1 MFVPGQNQLLANLSL
16 LLFLRIF
23 RSFVL
28 WFQKELSRNVFHCSV
43 IKDHFSHCRLSQTAL
58 LLYHVVFCLS
68 RSFFNFFEVVFVSL
82 LQQLWY
88 LITFNRLLSRTFFI
102 LLFLSFEN
110 SLYILSFSFKNVK
123 YFFVINNHN
132 GEEGIWTLA
141 PLLTTYSLSRRA
153 PSASWVLLQI
163 VNKTYSKRM
172 YKPMTS
178 YLNRWYG
185 EGGIR
190 THGTFQ
196 YHWFS
201 RPAP

>member
-1 MFVPGQNQLLANLSL
+1 MDFPADITLRKTRMKFELTFKVV
-16 LLFLRIF
+16 LLF
-23 RSFVL
+23 SYQGFV
-28 WFQKELSRNVFHCSV
+28 C
-43 IKDHFSHCRLSQTAL
+43 
-58 LLYHVVFCLS
+58 
-68 RSFFNFFEVVFVSL
+68 SFFCDTTSL
-82 LQQLWY
+82 FY
-88 LITFNRLLSRTFFI
+88 LIQKFLSRTFFI

-153 PSASWVLLQI
+153 PSASWVLLQT

>member
-1 MFVPGQNQLLANLSL
+1 MDFPADITLRKTRMKFELTFKVV
-16 LLFLRIF
+16 LLF
-23 RSFVL
+23 SYQGFV
-28 WFQKELSRNVFHCSV
+28 C
-43 IKDHFSHCRLSQTAL
+43 
-58 LLYHVVFCLS
+58 
-68 RSFFNFFEVVFVSL
+68 SFFCDTTSL
-82 LQQLWY
+82 FY
-88 LITFNRLLSRTFFI
+88 LIQKFLSRTFFI

>member
-1 MFVPGQNQLLANLSL
+1 MDFPADITLRKTRMKFWIERSR
-16 LLFLRIF
+16 LF
-23 RSFVL
+23 
-28 WFQKELSRNVFHCSV
+28 CYSV
-43 IKDHFSHCRLSQTAL
+43 IKVLCVLFLWHNFFIISYSEVL
-58 LLYHVVFCLS
+58 VKN
-68 RSFFNFFEVVFVSL
+68 FFNFVLPFS
-82 LQQLWY
+82 
-88 LITFNRLLSRTFFI
+88 FF
-102 LLFLSFEN
+102 SGN
-110 SLYILSFSFKNVK
+110 SSYILSFYVKNIK

-153 PSASWVLLQI
+153 PSASWVLLQT
-163 VNKTYSKRM
+163 VSKNSF
-172 YKPMTS
+172 KEDVQTNDF
-178 YLNRWYG
+178 LLDRWYG

>member
-1 MFVPGQNQLLANLSL
+1 MF
-16 LLFLRIF
+16 
-23 RSFVL
+23 
-28 WFQKELSRNVFHCSV
+28 CYSV
-43 IKDHFSHCRLSQTAL
+43 IKVLCVL
-58 LLYHVVFCLS
+58 
-68 RSFFNFFEVVFVSL
+68 FFLRHNFFILSHSEVFVK
-82 LQQLWY
+82 
-88 LITFNRLLSRTFFI
+88 NFFI

>member
-1 MFVPGQNQLLANLSL
+1 MDFPADIILRKTRMKFELTFKVVLLFSYQGFVCSFFATQLLYFIS
-16 LLFLRIF
+16 F
-23 RSFVL
+23 RSFC
-28 WFQKELSRNVFHCSV
+28 QEL
-43 IKDHFSHCRLSQTAL
+43 
-58 LLYHVVFCLS
+58 
-68 RSFFNFFEVVFVSL
+68 
-82 LQQLWY
+82 
-88 LITFNRLLSRTFFI
+88 FFI

-110 SLYILSFSFKNVK
+110 SLYILSFSFENVK

>member
-1 MFVPGQNQLLANLSL
+1 MF
-16 LLFLRIF
+16 
-23 RSFVL
+23 
-28 WFQKELSRNVFHCSV
+28 CYSV
-43 IKDHFSHCRLSQTAL
+43 IKVLC
-58 LLYHVVFCLS
+58 C
-68 RSFFNFFEVVFVSL
+68 SFFDATSL
-82 LQQLWY
+82 FYHFQKS
-88 LITFNRLLSRTFFI
+88 LSRTFFI
-102 LLFLSFEN
+102 LFLLFFN
-110 SLYILSFSFKNVK
+110 RLYILAFSLENVK
-123 YFFVINNHN
+123 NFFCDYIRN

>member
-1 MFVPGQNQLLANLSL
+1 MDFPADITLRKTRMKFELTFKVV
-16 LLFLRIF
+16 LLF
-23 RSFVL
+23 SYQGFV
-28 WFQKELSRNVFHCSV
+28 C
-43 IKDHFSHCRLSQTAL
+43 
-58 LLYHVVFCLS
+58 
-68 RSFFNFFEVVFVSL
+68 SFFCDTTSL
-82 LQQLWY
+82 FY
-88 LITFNRLLSRTFFI
+88 LIQKFLSRTFFI

-123 YFFVINNHN
+123 YFFAINNHN

>member
-1 MFVPGQNQLLANLSL
+1 MDFPADITLRKTRMKFELTFKVV
-16 LLFLRIF
+16 LLF
-23 RSFVL
+23 SYQGFV
-28 WFQKELSRNVFHCSV
+28 C
-43 IKDHFSHCRLSQTAL
+43 
-58 LLYHVVFCLS
+58 
-68 RSFFNFFEVVFVSL
+68 SFFCDTASL
-82 LQQLWY
+82 FY
-88 LITFNRLLSRTFFI
+88 LIQKFLSRTFFI

>member
-1 MFVPGQNQLLANLSL
+1 MFCYSVIKVLCV
-16 LLFLRIF
+16 LFLRH
-23 RSFVL
+23 
-28 WFQKELSRNVFHCSV
+28 N
-43 IKDHFSHCRLSQTAL
+43 
-58 LLYHVVFCLS
+58 
-68 RSFFNFFEVVFVSL
+68 
-82 LQQLWY
+82 
-88 LITFNRLLSRTFFI
+88 FFI
-102 LLFLSFEN
+102 LSHSEVFVKNFFLFCCFFLSKTACTFYH
-110 SLYILSFSFKNVK
+110 SLSRMSST
-123 YFFVINNHN
+123 FFVINNHN

-172 YKPMTS
+172 YKPTTS

>member
-1 MFVPGQNQLLANLSL
+1 MF
-16 LLFLRIF
+16 
-23 RSFVL
+23 
-28 WFQKELSRNVFHCSV
+28 CYSV
-43 IKDHFSHCRLSQTAL
+43 IKVLC
-58 LLYHVVFCLS
+58 C
-68 RSFFNFFEVVFVSL
+68 SFFWHNFF
-82 LQQLWY
+82 
-88 LITFNRLLSRTFFI
+88 
-102 LLFLSFEN
+102 
-110 SLYILSFSFKNVK
+110 ILSFSEVFVKNFFYFVFAVFNNLCILEFSLENVK
-123 YFFVINNHN
+123 NFFCDYIRN